1 MTKGEKIFA
10 LHHKGTRPMMRLSH
24 ALTALMLS
32 FCLALSA
39 CAPALVGVGTA
50 AVAASSTE
58 KGFSTSVSDGVIRTK
73 LADKYLRTDVDLVQ
87 AVSISVNEGAVL
99 LTGSVQTQDKK
110 INASRLAWEIKGVR
124 EVVNEL
130 NVTQNT
136 SLKNKAKDFAAAAQL
151 RLKIIGD
158 GEVSSLNYSIDV
170 VDGVVYL
177 SGVAETQEERARV
190 VALAQELPFA
200 KKVVD
205 YIILS
210 SDRRD

>member
-1 MTKGEKIFA
+1 MT
-10 LHHKGTRPMMRLSH
+10 RLYP
-24 ALTALMLS
+24 LITAFLLS
-32 FCLALSA
+32 LSLALSA

-58 KGFSTSVSDGVIRTK
+58 KGFSTSVSDGVINTK
-73 LADKYLRTDVDLVQ
+73 LADKFLRSDVDLTQ
-87 AVSISVNEGAVL
+87 GVSISVNEGAVL
-99 LTGSVQTQDKK
+99 LTGIVATQDKK
-110 INASRLAWEIKGVR
+110 VTATKLAWEIKGVR
-124 EVVNEL
+124 EVVNEIT
-130 NVTQNT
+130 VKEET
-136 SLKNKAKDFAAAAQL
+136 SLKNRAKDFATAAQL

-158 GEVSSLNYSIDV
+158 GAVSSLNYSIDV

-177 SGVAETQEERARV
+177 SGVAETEEERARV